1 MHSLT
6 QSFVTLILV
15 LCQTVFLSMASA
27 QNSKSL
33 PLFEFSSLRY
43 NEVNLRAG
51 PGVRY
56 PIEWVFHR
64 KALPVRI
71 IRKYATW
78 RLIRDWEGDQG
89 WVGLLVNSRTPGV
102 HAHAMRHPKGIVGC
116 PVYITFSVCAS
127 ACACIRSTCPGARGP
142 CAAARRSISGPRCS
156 SAGTSSSWRGRCARA
171 KCNRTTSRLR
181 VGAGGGRCVVRSDLG
196 IF

>member
-89 WVGLLVNSRTPGV
+89 WVHQSLLTKARTFIVLGKLRTLRHRPESESAAVAQLEGGV
-102 HAHAMRHPKGIVGC
+102 IGQLEFCPSNNGWCRVTTKGYSGWL
-116 PVYITFSVCAS
+116 
-127 ACACIRSTCPGARGP
+127 
-142 CAAARRSISGPRCS
+142 RRAEI
-156 SAGTSSSWRGRCARA
+156 W
-171 KCNRTTSRLR
+171 
-181 VGAGGGRCVVRSDLG
+181 G
-196 IF
+196 IGINEVIK